1 MQPRRS
7 AKTKATR
14 QAGAP
19 SLLLTADDR
28 TGALES
34 GGAVADLGWEARF
47 VPLAPGYALSAGRL
61 DQPGTCHVLDLASR
75 HCPAA
80 EARARIE
87 RTLSAPAMYRCHK
100 MDSGLRGNWAH
111 DVAALAAAGHRVG
124 VLASFPD
131 AGRRCVD
138 GTVLVHDVPVA
149 ESAFGRD
156 PRSQLVSSRPEHHL
170 VAAGCEAGMARG
182 DVLVLDAGDNDELRA
197 AARRALAERRLLVG
211 TTGGIAAYAAC
222 VRALGSGPA
231 PQPRSL
237 RLPRPA
243 LVVCG
248 SLHPLSRQQIAA
260 LPCLRATPG
269 EQGAAAAALGR
280 GEDAV
285 LATPE
290 RHDAVDS
297 AAAEAMATDMAAA
310 AWRCVAAGGAGT
322 LVVLGGD
329 TAEAV
334 LGSRRLRIHGSV
346 DTGVPLCTPL
356 DGEDGAP
363 TIVTKGGGIG
373 APDTLAKMLGR

>member
-1 MQPRRS
+1 MQPRSNAR
-7 AKTKATR
+7 TTATG
-14 QAGAP
+14 QAEMP
-19 SLLLTADDR
+19 PLLLTADDR

-34 GGAVADLGWEARF
+34 GGAVAELGWETRF
-47 VPLAPGYALSAGRL
+47 VPLAAGHALPAGHW
-61 DQPGTCHVLDLASR
+61 DQPGACHVLDLASR

-80 EARARIE
+80 EARRRIE
-87 RTLSAPAMYRCHK
+87 RTHAAAATYRCHK

-138 GTVLVHDVPVA
+138 GTVFVHDVPVA

-156 PRSQLVSSRPEHHL
+156 PRSRLVSSRPAHYL
-170 VAAGCEAGMARG
+170 VAAGCEAALARG
-182 DVLVLDAGDNDELRA
+182 DVLVLDAGDNAELRTA
-197 AARRALAERRLLVG
+197 AQRALAERRLLVG
-211 TTGGIAAYAAC
+211 TTGGIAAYAG
-222 VRALGSGPA
+222 ALKGGA
-231 PQPRSL
+231 PLPVPRSFA
-237 RLPRPA
+237 LPRPA

-269 EQGAAAAALGR
+269 ERLAAVAALRR

-290 RHDAVDS
+290 RGNAIDS
-297 AAAEAMATDMAAA
+297 AAAEAMSAQVAASV
-310 AWRCVAAGGAGT
+310 WHCVEAGGART

-334 LGSRRLRIHGSV
+334 LGSLRLRIHGSV
-346 DTGVPLCTPL
+346 DTGVPLCMPL
-356 DGEDGAP
+356 AGEDPAP
-363 TIVTKGGGIG
+363 AIVTKGGGIG
-373 APDTLAKMLGR
+373 APDTLAKMLG